1 MNAEWESLFDG
12 SLTHLSE
19 SAEQT
24 DNEFDAL
31 AELPARRGV
40 LLFADAHNQ
49 PIVLIQTAN
58 LRSLARSR
66 LARAPD
72 QQPHRK
78 ADLAAVTRQI
88 YYACCEND
96 FQRQLLYQRLTHEL
110 FGNAWKKWLVL
121 PRRSYAVLDRQR
133 AFAFFAVTG
142 SVEAGPSKEL
152 FGPFANRRAA
162 ALFCES
168 LNTAFELCRNPTLL
182 DSGNPQS
189 CPYLQMHTCH
199 GLCCRQHG
207 QEAYEKRL
215 EKALRCAEGEIA
227 SAVEQLRQQMKQAA
241 AGLDFETAQLRKKQA
256 DQLSR
261 LGRPEFAWTGRLAA
275 LRLVVVVSGG
285 KAPAKDSK
293 KKVRCWQLW
302 LIDLDGVYLLGR
314 FAEDD
319 PETLHQILDKLH
331 QPALK
336 PPPYPYA
343 LSRQEHLA
351 TVCWLLY
358 RKNRPGQWYNAA
370 RARPISQTILD
381 DLKEEQTGHSISNE
395 PT

>member
-1 MNAEWESLFDG
+1 MNAGWESLFAD
-12 SLTHLSE
+12 SLTLLPD
-19 SAEQT
+19 SADPT
-24 DNEFDAL
+24 DRDFDAL

-49 PIVLIQTAN
+49 PIQLIQTAN
-58 LRSLARSR
+58 LRSLSRSR
-66 LARAPD
+66 IAQGAD
-72 QQPHRK
+72 EVPHRK
-78 ADLAAVTRQI
+78 ADLAAVTQRI

-96 FQRQLLYQRLTHEL
+96 FQRQLLYQRLAHEV

-121 PRRSYAVLDRQR
+121 PRRSYAILDRQR
-133 AFAFFAVTG
+133 AFGSFAVTG
-142 SVEAGPSKEL
+142 SVEAGPSKDL

-168 LNTAFELCRNPTLL
+168 LNTAFELCRNLALL

-199 GLCCRQHG
+199 GLCCQEHG
-207 QEAYEKRL
+207 QGVYANHL
-215 EKALRCAEGEIA
+215 ERALRCAEGDIA
-227 SAVEQLRQQMKQAA
+227 PAVEDLRRQMKQAA

-261 LGRPEFAWTGRLAA
+261 LCHPEFAWTARLATV
-275 LRLVVVVSGG
+275 RLVVVVFGG
-285 KAPAKDSK
+285 KAPAKDSN

-319 PETLHQILDKLH
+319 PETLRDLLSETL
-331 QPALK
+331 QPAQK

-343 LSRQEHLA
+343 RSRQEHLA
-351 TVCWLLY
+351 TVFWLLY
-358 RKNRPGQWYNAA
+358 RKNRPGLWYNAA
-370 RARPISQTILD
+370 HSVPEGATILD
-381 DLKEEQTGHSISNE
+381 DVSASLPSGRA
-395 PT
+395 